1 MQDFHDLKV
10 WHKARALAREV
21 YEATRGFPKDEL
33 FGLTSQMRR
42 SVISVG
48 ANIAEGCGRE
58 GDTELKRFLQ
68 IAMGSASELEHHI
81 ILSGDLGFLTEPDH
95 QRLMNSTIELKRML
109 ASLIRALR
117 TTVQNSR

>member
-1 MQDFHDLKV
+1 
-10 WHKARALAREV
+10 
-21 YEATRGFPKDEL
+21 
-33 FGLTSQMRR
+33 MRR
-42 SVISVG
+42 SAISVG
-48 ANIAEGCGRE
+48 ANVAEGCGRD

-81 ILSGDLGFLTEPDH
+81 ILSNDLGFLSEPDH

-117 TTVQNSR
+117 PTGQNSR